1 MATPNILEHYLVSL
15 SMKGPS
21 SAEQREAEKAF
32 STLAEAVAA
41 VVPAIAAAGTGIVYA
56 TDKIAS
62 GLGKLYFESQKT
74 GATVREITAL
84 GYAFEQNGSTLE
96 KFHADF
102 DKFSQTL
109 RDFPAYRTMLKDRLG
124 LKPEDFKDDITTYSA
139 TLKALAEKR
148 AAGDTQTEG
157 AFRNIFGFDEDNIVA
172 RGRKEF
178 DKYYDEGLER
188 NKGIDEISV
197 KALALVRSLNAF
209 GAAIEAV
216 GRKAS
221 AALFDKYGIV
231 LGDMTKWVDDH
242 SNEIVAT
249 VTEVV
254 GQLVLAYKD
263 IEPIAV
269 PAVHLIA
276 AGLDRTAAA
285 LDRLLGSPDGQ
296 HGGLHAVRYV
306 LDALAAYIAGKW
318 ALRLLGLLSLGRLI
332 VPFLRTLG
340 PPGVAAA
347 AAYEFFGHVPKAEG
361 DTVSDQVYG
370 LDHPGW
376 HPGMPK
382 EKTRAQKDAA
392 APVPPADGDSTV
404 KHPPYYHGTMQIG
417 DQTFHYGT
425 GSPDRGRGSS
435 AFGDHPITGWDPA
448 AHHGVGGGAFRIE
461 DQNDP
466 NVPGG
471 PREQV
476 EIHEG
481 RSEDLDHLYTAG
493 CFAVPPS
500 EWPRAKAAIMDQLR
514 SGNKVLRIGK
524 DGNASI
530 VPAGTPMPNISTPP
544 KPQSMLQLPHDIKA
558 QLASLTTRRHPV
570 VKNNQWMSDLG
581 SNKNVQIHVTSTDPH
596 MAASE
601 IARHVREIHAENY
614 KNLHRPYGHG
624 SSIDRVRGRP
634 TGAGWLNRG
643 IEHNDIR
650 PPSGSSND
658 EVQSGRYEKY
668 GRRGI

>member
-1 MATPNILEHYLVSL
+1 MAAPNILEHYLVSL

-41 VVPAIAAAGTGIVYA
+41 VIPAIAAAGTAIVYA

-74 GATVREITAL
+74 GATVREIAAL

-109 RDFPAYRTMLKDRLG
+109 RDFPAYRTMLRDRLG
-124 LKPEDFKDDITTYSA
+124 LKPGDFKDDITTYSA

-157 AFRNIFGFDEDNIVA
+157 SFRNLFGFDEDNIVA

-178 DKYYDEGLER
+178 DKFYDEGFER
-188 NKGIDEISV
+188 NKGIDEIAV

-209 GAAIEAV
+209 GAALEAV

-221 AALFDKYGIV
+221 AALFEKYGVV
-231 LGDMTKWVDDH
+231 LGDMTKWVDEH

-254 GQLVLAYKD
+254 NQLVLAYKD

-269 PAVHLIA
+269 PAVHLITK
-276 AGLDRTAAA
+276 GLDRTAAA
-285 LDRLLGSPDGQ
+285 LDRLLGSPDGK
-296 HGGLHAVRYV
+296 HGGLHAVRYAM
-306 LDALAAYIAGKW
+306 DGLAAYIAGKW
-318 ALRLLGLLSLGRLI
+318 MLKLLGLLSIGRLL

-340 PPGVAAA
+340 PAGVAAA

-361 DTVSDQVYG
+361 DDSYG

-392 APVPPADGDSTV
+392 AGGTTPPPPAGNGGNPADFAESLDNLHDHDPTGHAKIMEFLRTGG
-404 KHPPYYHGTMQIG
+404 HGM
-417 DQTFHYGT
+417 
-425 GSPDRGRGSS
+425 
-435 AFGDHPITGWDPA
+435 DPA
-448 AHHGVGGGAFRIE
+448 TNSWCAAFVGSALHKAGYKDIPQVKGGDVANAYQNWGTTIAAKDVQRGDVVITTRGHRPGQMGGHLAIASGPMVDGKIPVIEGDVRDVKGHGGRHHVGTDEELDR
-461 DQNDP
+461 
-466 NVPGG
+466 PGLMYRRG
-471 PREQV
+471 
-476 EIHEG
+476 I
-481 RSEDLDHLYTAG
+481 
-493 CFAVPPS
+493 PP
-500 EWPRAKAAIMDQLR
+500 E
-514 SGNKVLRIGK
+514 
-524 DGNASI
+524 
-530 VPAGTPMPNISTPP
+530 PAP
-544 KPQSMLQLPHDIKA
+544 KPESRLQLPADLHSKLAALSSYRRTPNQWSHTNNIGSRKQTTNI
-558 QLASLTTRRHPV
+558 QLA
-570 VKNNQWMSDLG
+570 
-581 SNKNVQIHVTSTDPH
+581 STDPH
-596 MAASE
+596 TAASE
-601 IARHVREIHAENY
+601 IARHMKGIHANTMRS
-614 KNLHRPYGHG
+614 LDP
-624 SSIDRVRGRP
+624 IDRFAP
-634 TGAGWLNRG
+634 T
-643 IEHNDIR
+643 
-650 PPSGSSND
+650 SGTPRD
-658 EVQSGRYEKY
+658 EIKSLRYEKY
-668 GRRGI
+668 GRSSV

>member
-1 MATPNILEHYLVSL
+1 MAASPNILEHYLVNL

-41 VVPAIAAAGTGIVYA
+41 VIPAIAAAGTAIVYA

-74 GATVREITAL
+74 GATVREIAAL

-109 RDFPAYRTMLKDRLG
+109 RDFPAYRTMLRDRLG
-124 LKPEDFKDDITTYSA
+124 LKPGDFKDDITTYSA
-139 TLKALAEKR
+139 TLKALAAKR

-157 AFRNIFGFDEDNIVA
+157 AFRNLFGFDEDNIIA

-178 DKYYDEGLER
+178 DKYYDEGFER
-188 NKGIDEISV
+188 NKGIDEIAI

-209 GAAIEAV
+209 GAALEAV
-216 GRKAS
+216 GRKAA
-221 AALFDKYGIV
+221 AALFEKYGVV

-242 SNEIVAT
+242 SQEIVGA

-276 AGLDRTAAA
+276 AGIDRTSAA

-318 ALRLLGLLSLGRLI
+318 ALKLLGLLSLGRLL

-340 PPGVAAA
+340 PAGVAAA

-361 DTVSDQVYG
+361 DDSYG

-392 APVPPADGDSTV
+392 TGGAPPPPPPAGNGGNPADFAESLDNLHDHDPTGHAKIMEFLRTGGHGMDPATTDWCASFVGAALHKAGYKDIPQVKGGDV
-404 KHPPYYHGTMQIG
+404 ANAYQNWGTAIAAKDVQRG
-417 DQTFHYGT
+417 DVVITT
-425 GSPDRGRGSS
+425 RGRGPGAMGGHLSL
-435 AFGDHPITGWDPA
+435 ATGPMADGKIPVIEGDTRASDWGRGHPR
-448 AHHGVGGGAFRIE
+448 HQVGRDFEE
-461 DQNDP
+461 DRP
-466 NVPGG
+466 
-471 PREQV
+471 
-476 EIHEG
+476 
-481 RSEDLDHLYTAG
+481 DLMYRRG
-493 CFAVPPS
+493 IPP
-500 EWPRAKAAIMDQLR
+500 EPTL
-514 SGNKVLRIGK
+514 
-524 DGNASI
+524 
-530 VPAGTPMPNISTPP
+530 
-544 KPQSMLQLPHDIKA
+544 KPESRLQLPADLHSKLAALSSYRQPTHNQWSRTNNIGSRKQTTNI
-558 QLASLTTRRHPV
+558 QLA
-570 VKNNQWMSDLG
+570 
-581 SNKNVQIHVTSTDPH
+581 STDPH
-596 MAASE
+596 TAASE
-601 IARHVREIHAENY
+601 IARHMKAIHAGT
-614 KNLHRPYGHG
+614 LR
-624 SSIDRVRGRP
+624 SLDRI
-634 TGAGWLNRG
+634 A
-643 IEHNDIR
+643 
-650 PPSGSSND
+650 
-658 EVQSGRYEKY
+658 
-668 GRRGI
+668 